1 MEQEQELQA
10 LDKSMMTAKLV
21 ESSSNE
27 PETWYKDVLNA
38 SGQKFAESLSH
49 SEDELSTSQGR
60 CLANAGL

>member
-10 LDKSMMTAKLV
+10 LDKSMMASKIV

-38 SGQKFAESLSH
+38 GGQELAESLSH
-49 SEDELSTSQGR
+49 SEDELNTSHGR
-60 CLANAGL
+60 CLANA